1 MDEREKDDPLR
12 ELGKRLDK
20 ARQARQPAQPSLQEG
35 TGAALAVG
43 WRVGLGL
50 VVAVAVGVFVGW
62 AVDKGLGTRP
72 WGIVVGF
79 FVGIAVGMYDVFRV
93 MMSMDAANRRGSQAK
108 SGSQMQGEWSDDE
121 D

>member
-12 ELGKRLDK
+12 ALGMRLDK
-20 ARQARQPAQPSLQEG
+20 ARQARQPIGPPPQEG
-35 TGAALAVG
+35 AGAALALG

-50 VVAVAVGVFVGW
+50 IVAVAAGVFVGW
-62 AVDKGLGTRP
+62 AADKWVGTRP

-93 MMSMDAANRRGSQAK
+93 MMSMNAPSRREDATKAASQ
-108 SGSQMQGEWSDDE
+108 QHRDWSDE

>member
-20 ARQARQPAQPSLQEG
+20 ARQARQPVRPSPQEG

-50 VVAVAVGVFVGW
+50 IVAVAVGVFIGW
-62 AVDKGLGTRP
+62 AADKGLGTRP

-93 MMSMDAANRRGSQAK
+93 MMSMEAANRRESEAK
-108 SGSQMQGEWSDDE
+108 SGSQTQNEWSDE